1 VPVQESFNWSHGVI
15 CYGACLESESTAATV
30 GATGVRTFDMMSI
43 LQFLAIPL
51 GKYLQN
57 NLSFGQK
64 ASKPPR
70 VFGTNYFLK
79 DKEGKY
85 LNGKLDKSVWVK
97 WAELRVHGD
106 VDVIQGPTGCLPK
119 YEDLARLFK
128 QVLNKE
134 YTKDQYVEQFKLR
147 IPANIAKIDRIEKV
161 YREIS
166 DTPAEVFK
174 SLAAQ
179 KQRLIDLQ
187 KSKGDYVS
195 PLDL

>member
-1 VPVQESFNWSHGVI
+1 
-15 CYGACLESESTAATV
+15 
-30 GATGVRTFDMMSI
+30 
-43 LQFLAIPL
+43 
-51 GKYLQN
+51 
-57 NLSFGQK
+57 
-64 ASKPPR
+64 
-70 VFGTNYFLK
+70 
-79 DKEGKY
+79 
-85 LNGKLDKSVWVK
+85 
-97 WAELRVHGD
+97 
-106 VDVIQGPTGCLPK
+106 
-119 YEDLARLFK
+119 
-128 QVLNKE
+128 VLNKE